1 MTYTVSTT
9 SSPVNIRFLIFIG
22 YFHPYKIY
30 IFVHEMGPK
39 IAAELG
45 TTEQV
50 MHIHIVL
57 PWDEGLV
64 DLQNLDIAQ

>member
-1 MTYTVSTT
+1 
-9 SSPVNIRFLIFIG
+9 
-22 YFHPYKIY
+22 
-30 IFVHEMGPK
+30 MGPK
-39 IAAELG
+39 IAAEVG